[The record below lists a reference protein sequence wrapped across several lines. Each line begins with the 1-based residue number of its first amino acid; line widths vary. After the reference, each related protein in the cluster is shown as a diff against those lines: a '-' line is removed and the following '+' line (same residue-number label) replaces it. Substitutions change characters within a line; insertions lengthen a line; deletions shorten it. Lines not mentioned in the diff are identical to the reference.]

1 MVCSHWSY
9 NLKLPIFVLRLVA
22 KIFLFY
28 FLKNSINS
36 FTDQNIL
43 SFFVFNSKT
52 KEIWEITFLAE
63 QWKAKGKPREKFAT
77 ILSST
82 WNWASHAYSSGPILL
97 LFEQAKCNNIC
108 YIISTLKALEEGK
121 SCAGI
126 IDFLITFPWP
136 EITKFSQCYF
146 LVIFGKFYCGS
157 WPFIFYNRPIFVAAF
172 FGIVPF
178 FDSVTK

>member
-1 MVCSHWSY
+1 MFS
-9 NLKLPIFVLRLVA
+9 LKLQF
-22 KIFLFY
+22 KTSIFLFSDLLPRFFSFIFSRIPSIHSQIKIY
-28 FLKNSINS
+28 FPFCFQLKNKRNLR
-36 FTDQNIL
+36 NH
-43 SFFVFNSKT
+43 VFSRTMKS
-52 KEIWEITFLAE
+52 
-63 QWKAKGKPREKFAT
+63 KGKTREKFAT

-108 YIISTLKALEEGK
+108 YIISTLKEGK

-146 LVIFGKFYCGS
+146 LVIFGKFIVDHDPSYFTIDQFLLLHFLVLFHFLTLS
-157 WPFIFYNRPIFVAAF
+157 QNR
-172 FGIVPF
+172 
-178 FDSVTK
+178 D

>member
-9 NLKLPIFVLRLVA
+9 NLKLQYFCSQTCCQDFSLLFSQEFHQFIHRS
-22 KIFLFY
+22 KYTFL
-28 FLKNSINS
+28 
-36 FTDQNIL
+36 
-43 SFFVFNSKT
+43 FVFNSKT

-82 WNWASHAYSSGPILL
+82 WNWASHACSGPILL